1 MYLND
6 SHEFIP
12 SVLERHAVRY
22 DDVPMLHFLDDWG
35 GVCSSLSYSRMHHEA
50 RRLALEYEKRNLRQ
64 KAVVIIG
71 ETTGDFV
78 VAFLA
83 CLYSGAIA
91 VPAAPPRRINSE
103 SFRRLQCILDSVS
116 AELVIVG
123 EQHKTLVSE
132 VRNYTKA
139 NEFDIRTVKQ
149 LLNDSTGGFANRT
162 CLKDAAFIQF
172 SSGTTGD
179 PKGVM
184 ISHGALLS
192 NLEIIQKTFRLSSD
206 SKLVGWLPMFHDMGL
221 VGNLLSM
228 LYVGGVSY
236 MMSPNIFM
244 QKPLLWLQSITQY
257 KANTSGGPNFA
268 YDLCVEKITDNEQ
281 EQLDLESWKTAF
293 NGAEVVRPSTIQSF
307 SDKFFKNGFDKKS
320 FLPCYGMAEATLLVS
335 GSHLDS
341 IDISSAVQQCPNT
354 QFKIHSSGPVCD
366 GWIVKVVDPDHDIPL
381 KDGDIGEIWISGES
395 LFSDYWGSSD
405 KSHLRELASE
415 KGKLFYRTGDYGK
428 IENKQLFITGRK
440 KEMIIIRGR
449 NIFPHDIE
457 GAVCELHSAFVKNG
471 AAAVSV
477 GNQCENLFIVQE
489 LERFEIKRLDFRDL
503 ENRIYSFVSSYFS
516 IAPAFIG
523 LVVKGKLPRTTS
535 GKIKRIQ
542 LAKLLE
548 DGSFSVLNK
557 YSRRDLKLKTELGNA
572 IVVPRDR
579 KSLAKYIIDKMHQ
592 ELKLPG
598 GTLSVDTPL
607 FQVGID
613 SSAAAGL
620 TASFGKELGVSL
632 EPTLLLEVETIE
644 DLVIRLMGDMD
655 IKIGV

>member
-1 MYLND
+1 MNLVD
-6 SHEFIP
+6 SDEFIP
-12 SVLERHAVRY
+12 GIVERHAVKH
-22 DDVPMLHFLDDWG
+22 DDVPMLHFLDDSG
-35 GVCSSLSYSRMHHEA
+35 GTCSSLSYSRIDLEA
-50 RRLALEYEKRNLRQ
+50 RMLAFEYRKRNLRQ

-71 ETTGDFV
+71 ETTGEFV

-83 CLYSGAIA
+83 CLYCGAIA
-91 VPAAPPRRINSE
+91 VPTAPPRRINSE
-103 SFRRLQCILDSVS
+103 SFRRLQCILESVS

-139 NEFDIRTVKQ
+139 NNFEVRTVRQ
-149 LLNDSTGGFANRT
+149 LLSVSNGDFANRM
-162 CLKDAAFIQF
+162 CLEDAAFIQF

-179 PKGVM
+179 PKGVV

-244 QKPLLWLQSITQY
+244 QKPLLWLQSITRY

-268 YDLCVEKITDNEQ
+268 YDLCVEKITEKEQ
-281 EQLDLESWKTAF
+281 EQLELESWKTAF

-341 IDISSAVQQCPNT
+341 IDISSAVQQGSDTPI
-354 QFKIHSSGPVCD
+354 KIHSSGPICD
-366 GWIVKVVDPDHDIPL
+366 GWNVKIVDPDQDIPL
-381 KDGDIGEIWISGES
+381 KDGDIGEICISGES
-395 LFSDYWGSSD
+395 LFDGYWGSSN
-405 KSHLRELASE
+405 KSHLKELASE
-415 KGKLFYRTGDYGK
+415 KGKLFFRTGDYGK
-428 IENKQLFITGRK
+428 IKNNQLFITGRK

-471 AAAVSV
+471 AAVVSV
-477 GNQCENLFIVQE
+477 GSQCENLAIVQE
-489 LERFEIKRLDFRDL
+489 IERVEIKRLDFRDI

-516 IAPAFIG
+516 ISPAFIG

-535 GKIKRIQ
+535 GKIKRIH

-557 YSRRDLKLKTELGNA
+557 YSSRDLKQKASIGSG
-572 IVVPRDR
+572 VVLPRDR
-579 KSLAKYIIDKMHQ
+579 KSLTKYIIDKMHE
-592 ELKLPG
+592 ELRLPG

-613 SSAAAGL
+613 SSVAAGL

-644 DLVIRLMGDMD
+644 DLILRLMGEMD
-655 IKIGV
+655 IKIGA